1 MHSISNPRSLALAA
15 AAGLGLSLLS
25 ALPAGAHGLAT
36 AGLLQGIGH
45 PLLGLDHLLLLLG
58 VGASAASID
67 SLLLAF
73 ALAGAVLGALFGA
86 SGGNLP
92 AAELLAAMAVVAV
105 GLLLLLQRRRG
116 ARRPRLALAG
126 GVIGAAVAIHAMLHG
141 HEAPA
146 AVDWWLGAGVS
157 SAAVVIAS
165 FALLQRLPEAWTLR
179 LALLLCI
186 GGGMLALVPAG

>member
-1 MHSISNPRSLALAA
+1 MHSTSNPRSLALAA

-36 AGLLQGIGH
+36 GGLLQGIGH
-45 PLLGLDHLLLLLG
+45 PLQGLDHLLLLLG

-86 SGGNLP
+86 SGGSLP
-92 AAELLAAMAVVAV
+92 AAELLAALAVVAV
-105 GLLLLLQRRRG
+105 GLLLLQRRRG
-116 ARRPRLALAG
+116 TRQPGLALAG
-126 GVIGAAVAIHAMLHG
+126 SVIGAAVAIHAMLHG

-146 AVDWWLGAGVS
+146 AVAWWLGAGVS
-157 SAAVVIAS
+157 SAAMVIAS
-165 FALLQRLPEAWTLR
+165 FALLRRLPEAWTMR